1 MQKTQFKNNIQ
12 SDPIQSDPIQSNIIM
27 RDQASSNANDNFAKS
42 TIVKSGSSFTSPKMV
57 TDLQSSLS
65 LPNRPR
71 ILSLEFHSS
80 SPRPL
85 PRMPL
90 LPRNLSK
97 LSKKLVEKHEAGTR
111 DFYSMDR
118 YALTP
123 VKKIRLCIRPKAL
136 DARSVRALGLGLGF
150 PQSPAMSS
158 SVKENANGE
167 LPLRPRAERLDK
179 HGIYLTP
186 APSIGGSR
194 DISIPG
200 FPVLERDQESR
211 ILRSL
216 SMPRELFVPDDF

>member
-97 LSKKLVEKHEAGTR
+97 LSKKLVDKHEAGTR

-136 DARSVRALGLGLGF
+136 DARSVRALGLGLG
-150 PQSPAMSS
+150 QSPMSS
-158 SVKENANGE
+158 SDNANGE
-167 LPLRPRAERLDK
+167 LPLRPRAERPHKDDMC
-179 HGIYLTP
+179 LTP
-186 APSIGGSR
+186 VPSFGGSR

-200 FPVLERDQESR
+200 SPVLERDQESR
-211 ILRSL
+211 ILHSPP
-216 SMPRELFVPDDF
+216 MPRELFVPDDF